1 MIRKEK
7 PMVSRF
13 ICEFIF
19 EHNPAA
25 PPIETL
31 ENYESMQS
39 KITIADQ
46 QEIFNMLGAVS
57 YMKG

>member
-1 MIRKEK
+1 
-7 PMVSRF
+7 MVSRF

-25 PPIETL
+25 PQIETL
-31 ENYESMQS
+31 ENYESMQC

-46 QEIFNMLGAVS
+46 DEIFNMLGAVS